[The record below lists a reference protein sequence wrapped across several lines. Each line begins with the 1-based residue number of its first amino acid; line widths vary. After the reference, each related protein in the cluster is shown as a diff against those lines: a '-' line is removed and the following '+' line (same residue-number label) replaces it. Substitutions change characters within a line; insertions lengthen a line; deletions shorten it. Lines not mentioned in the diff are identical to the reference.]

1 MSAPQGRKKG
11 KTNMNLKPNHGHLG
25 RRQRAVIDDLLNG
38 LYKYESLEK
47 NKISPSRY
55 RLWLKNKLFRQ
66 ELLARFDA
74 QKRQGKFVMAR
85 CIPQAA
91 EKLSQLIGSEKPEIA
106 RKACVDVL
114 SLQKTGVEQ
123 EGSENAQCRDQQSKI
138 SDEKAARMLA
148 ILAED
153 EKTPCR
159 ILNHYEKTI

>member
-1 MSAPQGRKKG
+1 MVFKEM
-11 KTNMNLKPNHGHLG
+11 NMNFKPNRGHLG
-25 RRQRAVIDDLLNG
+25 RKQRAVINDLLSG
-38 LYKYESLEK
+38 LNKYESLEK

-55 RLWLKNKLFRQ
+55 KLWLKSKLFRQ

-74 QKRQGKFVMAR
+74 EKRQGKFVMAR

-91 EKLSQLIGSEKPEIA
+91 EKLSELIGSEKPEIA

-123 EGSENAQCRDQQSKI
+123 EALENVQSRDQQPKI
-138 SDEKAARMLA
+138 SDDKAERMLA

-159 ILNHYEKTI
+159 VDSLSVHADSKSL

>member
-1 MSAPQGRKKG
+1 
-11 KTNMNLKPNHGHLG
+11 MNLKPNHGHLG
-25 RRQRAVIDDLLNG
+25 RKQRAVIADLISGLN
-38 LYKYESLEK
+38 KYESLEK
-47 NKISPSRY
+47 NRISPSRY

-91 EKLSQLIGSEKPEIA
+91 EKLSKLIGSEKPEIA

-114 SLQKTGVEQ
+114 SLQKTGVEL
-123 EGSENAQCRDQQSKI
+123 EGSENVHQQPKI

-153 EKTPCR
+153 EKPAAQQPQ
-159 ILNHYEKTI
+159 KTN